1 MKKTLATVMLGAA
14 LLAQPLLAQPKTY
27 EVDGAHSRVGFSV
40 THLQLSE
47 VEGRFGDYQGTIN
60 WDAEKPANSKIKF
73 TVKAD
78 SIDTDNDR
86 RDGHLKSPDFFDTA
100 KYPTLTFEIT
110 SVEALSGNKY
120 ALTGDLT
127 MHGVTKRIT
136 VPATIR
142 GPVDAMGNGSL
153 SLGFSTTFKVNRIE
167 YGVGAGW
174 KGGSDKVVGHDVFVS
189 IKGEAHQG
197 K

>member
-120 ALTGDLT
+120 ALPGDLT

>member
-100 KYPTLTFEIT
+100 KYPTLTFETT

>member
-1 MKKTLATVMLGAA
+1 MKKFMMTVLLGAA
-14 LLAQPLLAQPKTY
+14 LSAQPILAQPKTY
-27 EVDGAHSRVGFSV
+27 QVDGTHSRVGFSV

-47 VEGRFGDYQGTIN
+47 VEGRFGEYEGTIK
-60 WDAEKPANSKIKF
+60 WDAEKPAKSKIEF

-100 KYPTLTFEIT
+100 KYPTLTFETT
-110 SVEALSGNKY
+110 SVEPLSGDKY

-127 MHGVTKRIT
+127 MHGVTKRVT
-136 VPATIR
+136 LPATIR
-142 GPVDAMGNGSL
+142 GPVDAMGNGKM
-153 SLGFSTTFKVNRIE
+153 SLGFSTSFKVNRID

-189 IKGEAHQG
+189 IKGEAHQSQ
-197 K
+197 

>member
-1 MKKTLATVMLGAA
+1 MKKTLAAVMLGAA
-14 LLAQPLLAQPKTY
+14 LLAQPILAQPKTY
-27 EVDGAHSRVGFSV
+27 DVDGAHSRVGFSV

-47 VEGRFGDYQGTIN
+47 VEGRFGNYQGTIN
-60 WDAEKPANSKIKF
+60 WDADKPANSKIKF

-78 SIDTDNDR
+78 SIDTGNDQ

-100 KYPTLTFEIT
+100 KYPTLTFETT
-110 SVEALSGNKY
+110 SVEPLSGNRY

-127 MHGVTKRIT
+127 MHGVTKRVT
-136 VPATIR
+136 VPATIK
-142 GPVDAMGNGSL
+142 GPVDAMGQGNL
-153 SLGFSTTFKVNRIE
+153 SLGFSTSFKVNRID
-167 YGVGAGW
+167 YGVGSGW
-174 KGGSDKVVGHDVFVS
+174 KGGSDKIVGHDVFVS

>member
-47 VEGRFGDYQGTIN
+47 VEGRFGDYQGPIN

>member
-100 KYPTLTFEIT
+100 KYPTLTFETT

-153 SLGFSTTFKVNRIE
+153 SLGFSTTFKVNRFE

>member
-1 MKKTLATVMLGAA
+1 MKKFMMTVLLGAA
-14 LLAQPLLAQPKTY
+14 LSAQPILAQPKTY
-27 EVDGAHSRVGFSV
+27 QVDGTHSRVGFSV

-47 VEGRFGDYQGTIN
+47 VEGRFGEYEGTIK
-60 WDAEKPANSKIKF
+60 WDAEKPAKSKIEF

-78 SIDTDNDR
+78 SVDTDNDR

-100 KYPTLTFEIT
+100 KYPTLTFETT
-110 SVEALSGNKY
+110 SVEPLSGDKY

-127 MHGVTKRIT
+127 MHGVTKRVT
-136 VPATIR
+136 LPATIR
-142 GPVDAMGNGSL
+142 GPVDAMGNGKM
-153 SLGFSTTFKVNRIE
+153 SLGFSTSFKVNRID

-189 IKGEAHQG
+189 IKGEAHQSQ
-197 K
+197 